1 MSIIRYV
8 LTVVITITGVLVGV
22 FFYAKQTVYPTDFT
36 IYMALHYGFS
46 NRLYDLNVISL
57 RNYLPGYLISI
68 SLTVF
73 FFTLL
78 ISSTIRFF
86 FKKSPNIDNYVVDYH
101 IKSSYFSH
109 NTKEAK

>member
-22 FFYAKQTVYPTDFT
+22 FFYAKDFT

-109 NTKEAK
+109 NTKETK